1 MEVEVF
7 NHYLFYVYKGH
18 LFDFEPP
25 NEQPDGPDMLEAC
38 KAQLNHHLKLWILA
52 DRLDDLDLC
61 NAAMNEIIGDL
72 DYSCKFLAA
81 TTTLVWN
88 ADTERLALRR
98 LILDYYVTSV
108 QHSYVNYNLDEFDRG
123 FLDDLLVHSLGT
135 RDDGVT
141 VDPLERCPCFYHE
154 HETKLDVCDTVGG
167 VGTHWPDE
175 KGKCEFCGTSI
186 RDL

>member
-1 MEVEVF
+1 MDIF
-7 NHYLFYVYKGH
+7 NHYLFYVYRGH
-18 LFDFEPP
+18 LFDFERP

-38 KAQLNHHLKLWILA
+38 KAQLNHQLKLWILA

-72 DYSCKFLAA
+72 DCSCKFLAA
-81 TTTLVWN
+81 ITTLVCN
-88 ADTERLALRR
+88 ANTERLALQR

-108 QHSYVNYNLDEFDRG
+108 QHSYVVYNLDKFDRG

-141 VDPLERCPCFYHE
+141 VNPLEQCPCSYHE
-154 HETKLDVCDTVGG
+154 HETKLDVCDAVAG

-175 KGKCEFCGTSI
+175 KGKCEFCGTGI
-186 RDL
+186 RDV